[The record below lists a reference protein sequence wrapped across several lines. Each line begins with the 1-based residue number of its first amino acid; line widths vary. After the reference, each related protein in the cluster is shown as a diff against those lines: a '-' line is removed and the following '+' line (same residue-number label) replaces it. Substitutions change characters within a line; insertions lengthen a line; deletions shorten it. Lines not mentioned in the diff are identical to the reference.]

1 MNYEQVVTSLEMLQV
16 FRYTCLAVALILGTG
31 LLISIGAA
39 IYTKGY
45 ADGSKKSNGEQDGW

>member
-1 MNYEQVVTSLEMLQV
+1 MNYEQIVTSLEMLQI
-16 FRYTCLAVALILGTG
+16 FKYTCLAVALILGTG

-45 ADGSKKSNGEQDGW
+45 DDGSKKGNGK